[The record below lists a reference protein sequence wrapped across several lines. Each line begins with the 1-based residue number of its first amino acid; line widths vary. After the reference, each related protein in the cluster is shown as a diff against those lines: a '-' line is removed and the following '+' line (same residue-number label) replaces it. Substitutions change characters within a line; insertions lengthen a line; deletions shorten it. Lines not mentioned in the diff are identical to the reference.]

1 MTLIFALTIVAAVTF
16 VVSTV
21 VYPFVSSPLWEAVLV
36 YSLYIFGTAILV
48 FGGVGAVGFISG
60 LL

>member
-1 MTLIFALTIVAAVTF
+1 MTLIFALTIIVAVAF

-36 YSLYIFGTAILV
+36 YSLYIFGNAILV
-48 FGGVGAVGFISG
+48 FGVVGAVGFISG

>member
-1 MTLIFALTIVAAVTF
+1 MTLIFALTIIVAVAF

-36 YSLYIFGTAILV
+36 YSLYIFGTTILV